1 MLKRTARRLHN
12 IVKRTG
18 CALGKIQYLWNFS
31 QIDSDDRGG
40 FRPHIFCK
48 FHCNIWLHSK
58 IRNVILT
65 LSLLIFKSPVAI
77 ELSCMGCDTGALHT
91 TKPTNIAE
99 LKTSLLSIW
108 NDLPQEF
115 TDKAILSF
123 RKRLIVCCC
132 SWQTL
137 WTLSLNT
144 ERAADIHYW
153 NVWSV
158 HEKAVQFDSLLPN
171 IQDATVTACSL
182 EKNELWSLNC
192 CFVI

>member
-1 MLKRTARRLHN
+1 
-12 IVKRTG
+12 
-18 CALGKIQYLWNFS
+18 
-31 QIDSDDRGG
+31 
-40 FRPHIFCK
+40 
-48 FHCNIWLHSK
+48 
-58 IRNVILT
+58 
-65 LSLLIFKSPVAI
+65 
-77 ELSCMGCDTGALHT
+77 MGCYTGALYT

-115 TDKAILSF
+115 TEKAILSF

-158 HEKAVQFDSLLPN
+158 HEKAVQFDSLLLN

-192 CFVI
+192 CICWITFCYLVKFAECVACTSSVNAVNLVKNLLQFQRYRFFPRGLLFWRALYNLL